1 MQSIS
6 NISVLRTLLN
16 DWRKNGQT
24 IALVP
29 TMGNLH
35 AGHLSLVEYALTAAD
50 RVILS
55 IFVNPLQFGA
65 NEDYL
70 QYPRTLDADRE
81 QLQKVA
87 KLKQV
92 SVDVLFTPTV
102 ADLYPRGQAVTRV
115 IVPELSEMLC
125 GAARPGHFA
134 GVTTVVNILF
144 NIVQPDKALFGEKDY
159 QQLLIIKRMVT
170 DLLLPIEIIG
180 RSTVREADGLAMS
193 SRNSYL
199 SVEQRALAPRLFQ
212 VLNDVKRQIEAG
224 TYDFTLLENQ
234 ASATLN
240 DLGFAPDYVAI
251 RQAYTLAE
259 PKVTDTELV
268 ILAAA
273 RLGKTRLIDNVR
285 VKRLM

>member
-24 IALVP
+24 IAIVP

-35 AGHLSLVEYALTAAD
+35 AGHLNLVEYALAAAD
-50 RVILS
+50 RVVLS

-81 QLQKVA
+81 QLLKIT

-115 IVPELSEMLC
+115 IVPELSEILC
-125 GAARPGHFA
+125 GVIRPGHFV
-134 GVTTVVNILF
+134 GVATVVNILF

-159 QQLLIIKRMVT
+159 QQLLVIKRMVT
-170 DLLLPIEIIG
+170 DLLLPTEIIG
-180 RSTVREADGLAMS
+180 RPTVRETDGLAMS

-212 VLNDVKRQIEAG
+212 VLSDMKRQIEAG
-224 TYDFTLLENQ
+224 AYDFALLENQ
-234 ASATLN
+234 ASATLSN
-240 DLGFAPDYVAI
+240 LGFAPDYVAI
-251 RQAYTLAE
+251 RQAFTLAV
-259 PKVTDTELV
+259 PKTTDVELV
-268 ILAAA
+268 LLAAA